1 MLKSENIGKIKASDF
16 GNKYT
21 KRHICYTNKKRIAIN
36 KKMMDDKAEDSKEKI
51 VKLAKLAYDPNSQ
64 DVKLMVNM
72 PVIARMNSKAY
83 NIANNDMFTVS
94 ELTDSC
100 CVLSG
105 GKKPNTKKGNTIKGD
120 VKEDIKEEGIKIDMK
135 DFQKLF
141 YVAYAITCHKSQG
154 ATFNHQY
161 TIHEFNLFDN
171 ALKYVALSR
180 STKKAF
186 INIMPDDPNP
196 YYV

>member
-1 MLKSENIGKIKASDF
+1 MAKGGGGTLEPEQSFS
-16 GNKYT
+16 T
-21 KRHICYTNKKRIAIN
+21 TTTQRHICFTNKKRIEIN
-36 KKMMDDKAEDSKEKI
+36 KKMMNDKTEKTKHKI

-72 PVIARMNSKAY
+72 PVIARKNSKAY

-94 ELTDSC
+94 KLSDSC

-105 GKKPNTKKGNTIKGD
+105 GIEID
-120 VKEDIKEEGIKIDMK
+120 VK

-186 INIMPDDPNP
+186 INI
-196 YYV
+196 VV